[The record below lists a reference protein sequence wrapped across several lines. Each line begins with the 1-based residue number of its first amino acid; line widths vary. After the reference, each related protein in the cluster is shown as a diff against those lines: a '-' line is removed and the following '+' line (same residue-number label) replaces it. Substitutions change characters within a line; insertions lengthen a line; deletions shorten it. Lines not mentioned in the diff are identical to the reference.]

1 MIINVCI
8 LAPLTYTVISL
19 AADSLICFLDPMAG
33 NSIIKTVTSASGELY
48 DILSTVNDEA
58 NFKVLTTGELVSG
71 YMLNIINWI
80 LIFLVGS
87 LYFKKNKVG
96 KTFLVVILVSMVIGS
111 LSTWIFLPFA
121 NTGLIETL
129 NNAENLQHA
138 MDLFKVS
145 TFSISVI
152 ETAGLMIWTYIRVRT
167 VKH

>member
-1 MIINVCI
+1 
-8 LAPLTYTVISL
+8 
-19 AADSLICFLDPMAG
+19 
-33 NSIIKTVTSASGELY
+33 
-48 DILSTVNDEA
+48 
-58 NFKVLTTGELVSG
+58 
-71 YMLNIINWI
+71 MLNIINWI

-138 MDLFKVS
+138 MDLFKGS